1 MYTRCPECRQQTHVN
16 AQQLRHSH
24 GMLHCKNCGVLFDA
38 LALISDH
45 AEDDIAP
52 PEHTVLTAETSRP
65 SKKNTVLWSIGLVST
80 LLLLLGQII
89 YFEGNTLLQNPQL
102 RPWLEKA
109 CFTLNCT
116 LPPYRNLKQ
125 IRLLNTV
132 IDTQNAHEITFT
144 IILSNQADFPQ
155 QYPALKLTLVDYL
168 GRPFA
173 ERVFS
178 VDNYRPPSARMAANQ
193 TVEIELTII
202 SPTEKI
208 GGYSFNIL

>member
-1 MYTRCPECRQQTHVN
+1 MYTRCPECRQQTRVN
-16 AQQLRHSH
+16 AEQLRHSH

-45 AEDDIAP
+45 AEEDIEL
-52 PEHTVLTAETSRP
+52 PEETVLTVETAHP
-65 SKKNTVLWSIGLVST
+65 SKKTTVFWSIGLVLG
-80 LLLLLGQII
+80 LLLLVGQII
-89 YFEGNTLLQNPQL
+89 YFEGNTLLQNSHL

-109 CFTLNCT
+109 CLKLHCT

-132 IDTQNAHEITFT
+132 IETQNENEITFK
-144 IILSNQADFPQ
+144 IVLSNQADFPQ
-155 QYPALKLTLVDYL
+155 NFPALKLTLVDYL

-178 VDNYRPPSARMAANQ
+178 VDNYRPPSVRMAANQ

-208 GGYSFNIL
+208 GGYSFTIL

>member
-1 MYTRCPECRQQTHVN
+1 MYTRCPECRQQTRVN
-16 AQQLRHSH
+16 AEQLRQSH

-45 AEDDIAP
+45 AEEDIEP
-52 PEHTVLTAETSRP
+52 PENTVLTAETEQP
-65 SKKNTVLWSIGLVST
+65 SKKTTVFWSIGLVSG
-80 LLLLLGQII
+80 LLLLLGQVI

-109 CFTLNCT
+109 CLKLHCS
-116 LPPYRNLKQ
+116 LPAYRNLQQ

-132 IDTQNAHEITFT
+132 IEAQNEHEITFN
-144 IILSNQADFPQ
+144 IVLSNQADFPQ
-155 QYPALKLTLVDYL
+155 HYPALKLTLVDYL

-178 VDNYRPPSARMAANQ
+178 VDNYRPPSALMAANQ
-193 TVEIELTII
+193 TVEIKLTII
-202 SPTEKI
+202 SPSEKI
-208 GGYSFNIL
+208 GGYSFTIL